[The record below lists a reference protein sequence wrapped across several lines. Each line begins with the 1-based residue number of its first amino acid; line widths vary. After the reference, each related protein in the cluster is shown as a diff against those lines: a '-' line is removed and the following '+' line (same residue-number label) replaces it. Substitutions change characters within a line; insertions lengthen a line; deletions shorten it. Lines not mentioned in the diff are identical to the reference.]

1 MLGGILA
8 VLTLAGILYG
18 IHSTSEAMAE
28 GCQMEAEECTRL
40 QDDLAVR
47 KEVLRK
53 NQEYLAKNP
62 EVSPSAKIKVRS
74 NIAMAQLQI
83 ETVSNQIEIR
93 NEELKKKG
101 CPPCQM

>member
-8 VLTLAGILYG
+8 L
-18 IHSTSEAMAE
+18 MALVGARTYAD

-40 QDDLAVR
+40 NDQLAAR
-47 KEVLRK
+47 RDVLQK

-62 EVSPSAKIKVRS
+62 DAPPSAKIKVRS
-74 NIAMAQLQI
+74 NIAMAELQI
-83 ETVSNQIEIR
+83 ETVSNQIELR

-101 CPPCQM
+101 CPPCQN

>member
-8 VLTLAGILYG
+8 VLTLAGLLYG
-18 IHSTSEAMAE
+18 LQAMSVAMAE

-53 NQEYLAKNP
+53 NQEYLVNNP
-62 EVSPSAKIKVRS
+62 GASASAKIKVRS